1 MTTAARRW
9 TDTVLPR
16 VAVRQ
21 WVVTVPWSRRWL
33 LARRS
38 DLARGV
44 LRIALSEIQ
53 RWTNV
58 HGVQPRRPGGRTGSI
73 TVIQRF
79 GSALNLNLHFHILV
93 LDGLYAIDPRTGA
106 LRWVRARRP
115 STAEVERV
123 VERVAERAEAWL
135 ARGGFSGDEP
145 TDDDP
150 DDAQATIQAAA
161 VMGRSALRQGRR
173 ARRIQILGGRPHAL
187 PPRCATCDG
196 YTVHAGVAIGARNRK
211 GLERLCRYIAR
222 PPLAK
227 ERLEEKADGSLRLHL
242 KRPWSDG
249 TVAFVFSKAELV
261 ERLAALIPPPHKN
274 QVLYHGVLAPRAAW
288 RPLVVPRIRPRTR
301 DERKRRDAEVLTRT
315 PSAAKT
321 PRWEPWRTLLERT
334 FGADGFA
341 CPNCFRRMR
350 LTCGRHATRHASGAR
365 RFECSKSR
373 ASG

>member
-1 MTTAARRW
+1 M
-9 TDTVLPR
+9 
-16 VAVRQ
+16 
-21 WVVTVPWSRRWL
+21 
-33 LARRS
+33 
-38 DLARGV
+38 
-44 LRIALSEIQ
+44 
-53 RWTNV
+53 
-58 HGVQPRRPGGRTGSI
+58 
-73 TVIQRF
+73 
-79 GSALNLNLHFHILV
+79 
-93 LDGLYAIDPRTGA
+93 
-106 LRWVRARRP
+106 
-115 STAEVERV
+115 